1 MKPTLT
7 NKTFRP
13 RKVRTSGNA
22 PAEVFHISLRRT
34 PSLGFSL
41 PKQTNNMKTYNKEFA
56 ENWINKYNN
65 SEAKAEGYEFFDFMM
80 DHMMSD
86 GCENDEAAEAEALC
100 EEVGNLNDFIAYCEE
115 ISGMKL

>member
-1 MKPTLT
+1 MNTTLE
-7 NKTFRP
+7 NKDIRP
-13 RKVRTSGNA
+13 RKVRISGNA
-22 PAEVFHISLRRT
+22 PAERHTMLRRT

-41 PKQTNNMKTYNKEFA
+41 PKQSIRMKTYNKEFA

-86 GCENDEAAEAEALC
+86 GCENDEAAEAETLC